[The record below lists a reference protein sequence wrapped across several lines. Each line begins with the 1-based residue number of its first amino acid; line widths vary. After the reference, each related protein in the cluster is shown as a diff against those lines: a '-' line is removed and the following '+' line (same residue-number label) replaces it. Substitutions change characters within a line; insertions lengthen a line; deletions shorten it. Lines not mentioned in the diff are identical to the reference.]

1 MNQNQK
7 NTICSFG
14 AAILLSGAYM
24 VLWLSRVW
32 TYRPWP
38 IQSNMINYGVVLL
51 LFAGTFALARGVL
64 FRRWPVQ
71 ASALDVLDKRLQA
84 GASRKVVAVGI
95 GAAIAYLLYYV
106 LYAVNT
112 EMASAREI
120 RTSLTD
126 SRVIPLFYLLTILL
140 FGMSTYCVLKGKD
153 CSVRAVYVGYGVS
166 AILYFCGLFL
176 VDYFVADFHHGEAYV
191 ETIFNVADGVPF
203 EELTTGIYGH
213 YGLFF
218 LLPMKLFG
226 AKPLVVQVLIA
237 LVGVATDAALLY
249 GVHHLVS
256 KNWARLLFALAIPAI
271 PFAYRQTNYWQLQ
284 PHRLVFPA
292 LLAAYVLAVVRRQ
305 KKLEPGSAAFWGGW
319 LICMLAVLWNTE
331 SGLFCIAGLC
341 AGCVVEWWQ
350 NSKWYAVCQ
359 WKRYAAMLLGA
370 ALAVLGAIG
379 LTNLYNLACGG
390 APIFKVFF
398 YPLYSSCYMNDDIGY
413 PIRLAVRPWLFI
425 LLLFLALL
433 AWALSHTAAIS
444 GPDSEK
450 KTLLPYVGCLSTL
463 GLVSFSYYAN
473 RAAWLNMEVSVPEFL
488 LCLCL
493 PVQALA
499 ETTFGAKVRGL
510 KSTIVDTAGAIAV
523 LILCVFAAQ
532 LPGGVVN
539 TAELWKLGAF
549 STQGITAELENFST
563 HVPDNTFAVGQGIGT
578 IYHAAGWN
586 NYGHYVDVADYGVA
600 DPDKLKAQILKD
612 LQEQPGFLLDETV
625 QEYLLN
631 SETGN
636 FELPGYELQSTF
648 SSAETIFYAGKW
660 QNISYY
666 YYVKQ

>member
-305 KKLEPGSAAFWGGW
+305 KKLEPGSAAFGAAGLSVCW
-319 LICMLAVLWNTE
+319 LSCGIPRAASSALRVCVQAVLW
-331 SGLFCIAGLC
+331 SGGRTASGTRCASGSAMRLCCWGLHWRC
-341 AGCVVEWWQ
+341 
-350 NSKWYAVCQ
+350 
-359 WKRYAAMLLGA
+359 
-370 ALAVLGAIG
+370 
-379 LTNLYNLACGG
+379 
-390 APIFKVFF
+390 
-398 YPLYSSCYMNDDIGY
+398 
-413 PIRLAVRPWLFI
+413 
-425 LLLFLALL
+425 
-433 AWALSHTAAIS
+433 WALS
-444 GPDSEK
+444 G
-450 KTLLPYVGCLSTL
+450 
-463 GLVSFSYYAN
+463 
-473 RAAWLNMEVSVPEFL
+473 
-488 LCLCL
+488 
-493 PVQALA
+493 
-499 ETTFGAKVRGL
+499 
-510 KSTIVDTAGAIAV
+510 
-523 LILCVFAAQ
+523 
-532 LPGGVVN
+532 
-539 TAELWKLGAF
+539 
-549 STQGITAELENFST
+549 
-563 HVPDNTFAVGQGIGT
+563 
-578 IYHAAGWN
+578 
-586 NYGHYVDVADYGVA
+586 
-600 DPDKLKAQILKD
+600 
-612 LQEQPGFLLDETV
+612 
-625 QEYLLN
+625 
-631 SETGN
+631 
-636 FELPGYELQSTF
+636 
-648 SSAETIFYAGKW
+648 
-660 QNISYY
+660 
-666 YYVKQ
+666 